1 MKLAV
6 NFSGAGVKDG
16 QYSYLFIF
24 VELLDKIIE
33 SIGKLLALFN
43 TKKSDETVTE
53 EATTAAPVEGE

>member
-1 MKLAV
+1 MKLGIV
-6 NFSGAGVKDG
+6 YGGVKDES
-16 QYSYLFIF
+16 QYSYLMFF
-24 VELLDKIIE
+24 VQLLDQLIL